1 MKRVLFAIALAACG
15 GSDHVDLSGVY
26 QVSSDVGSMPCG
38 TDMPVMMAPAY
49 LHFEKMMLVGQ
60 TYYTYE
66 GCSDAAATMCDG
78 SGGLLTAFT
87 EPTSNGWNGRVT
99 EWSGSGGTCALTYD
113 IRSAMLSGKQLS
125 IDIEDHSG
133 SEMVPDAQCTD
144 AEAQKVGPMLPCT
157 AHEHIEAT
165 KQ

>member
-1 MKRVLFAIALAACG
+1 MKRIMLVVALAACG
-15 GSDHVDLSGVY
+15 GSDGVDLSGVY

-49 LHFEKMMLVGQ
+49 LHFAQMKLLNQ

-87 EPTSNGWNGRVT
+87 EPTSNGWKGEVT
-99 EWSGSGGTCALTYD
+99 GWSGSNGTCEISYELRTA
-113 IRSAMLSGKQLS
+113 IAKGKQLS
-125 IDIEDHSG
+125 IDVEDHMG
-133 SEMVPDAQCTD
+133 TVMVPDAQCTD
-144 AEAQKVGPMLPCT
+144 QEAKQQGPMLSCT

-165 KQ
+165 KL